1 MSDKQKFLLIKMR
14 EVVSKCMS
22 PIVEAPSEEAI
33 DERQETPPS
42 AGEAKDERQEV
53 PPLAV
58 DAIDERQETPPS
70 AGEAKGPLHPPF
82 LRGSKNGQKRGKYS
96 RI

>member
-1 MSDKQKFLLIKMR
+1 
-14 EVVSKCMS
+14 MS

-42 AGEAKDERQEV
+42 AGEAKDERQKTESGVEEPSEEARGERQEV

-82 LRGSKNGQKRGKYS
+82 LRGSRNGQKRGKYS